1 MKKGV
6 SLAVACSV
14 ALACGDGP
22 SEPSPTTVT
31 AIVVTAPSSTLR
43 VSENMTAKARLLNS
57 KGEDVTSKT
66 ATWSTSSATI
76 ATVDQSG
83 LITAVGAGVATITAR
98 ADNATGTL
106 PLTVDVDRCANPLSL
121 SVGQVSVQSGPAAVS
136 CITIASTAGPSQLL
150 FIAANAST
158 TRNEEQSFT
167 VSLQNGTVASVSPA
181 ESVFGQGMSAELRRL
196 GESLEWR
203 DAIEDRIRRAEAG
216 IVRAMPRVRPAQDDD
231 RSVGRANASVV
242 AAAVALGDT
251 ITYRVPDLDAA
262 SQCQTFFTVR
272 GVVKAVGRKAQIA
285 LDVSAPAAFTDNDFT
300 AIVAEFDDLI
310 FKTDTAWFGVPTDIN
325 KDQRITILYTP
336 EVNKLTPKGQNSYI
350 GGFFW
355 GGDLFTKADYAAA
368 MLTCPQTNEQEI
380 FYLLTA
386 DPQGIFSDP
395 KSTALVRQSTRGTIA
410 HEFQHMINQGIRQF
424 NPQADAFEAEWL
436 NEGLAHFA
444 EEVVGRAKRGFGDFQ
459 SLSFADISAPSE
471 DYRAYFEQNLGR
483 FKYWLQ
489 RPDTTSPVSSRADR
503 ELAPRGAAWALVR
516 YAVDQ
521 FSPANGRQLT
531 RRLVAGPDTS
541 IVNLV
546 QHAGLPFDQIVSG
559 WLVANFADNL
569 GIAGLDARYS
579 YTSWNM
585 RDVMSGGA
593 PANYPLRVNPAG
605 AAFATTAES
614 GSGVYFSAQRAAGAP
629 AATFRM
635 VAPGGGNV
643 TFPGARVYV
652 LRVN

>member
-1 MKKGV
+1 MPDVNAG
-6 SLAVACSV
+6 SL
-14 ALACGDGP
+14 
-22 SEPSPTTVT
+22 
-31 AIVVTAPSSTLR
+31 
-43 VSENMTAKARLLNS
+43 
-57 KGEDVTSKT
+57 
-66 ATWSTSSATI
+66 
-76 ATVDQSG
+76 
-83 LITAVGAGVATITAR
+83 
-98 ADNATGTL
+98 
-106 PLTVDVDRCANPLSL
+106 
-121 SVGQVSVQSGPAAVS
+121 
-136 CITIASTAGPSQLL
+136 
-150 FIAANAST
+150 
-158 TRNEEQSFT
+158 
-167 VSLQNGTVASVSPA
+167 
-181 ESVFGQGMSAELRRL
+181 
-196 GESLEWR
+196 
-203 DAIEDRIRRAEAG
+203 
-216 IVRAMPRVRPAQDDD
+216 
-231 RSVGRANASVV
+231 
-242 AAAVALGDT
+242 
-251 ITYRVPDLDAA
+251 
-262 SQCQTFFTVR
+262 CQTFFTVR
-272 GVVKAVGRKAQIA
+272 GVVKAIGRKAQIA
-285 LDVSAPAAFTDNDFT
+285 LDINAPTAFTDNDFT
-300 AIVAEFDDLI
+300 AIAAEFDDLI

-336 EVNKLTPKGQNSYI
+336 EVNKFTPKGKNSYI

-368 MLTCPQTNEQEI
+368 SLTCPQTNEQEI

-436 NEGLAHFA
+436 NEGLSHLA

-459 SLSFADISAPSE
+459 SLSFADISTPSE

-483 FKYWLQ
+483 FKYWQQ
-489 RPDTTSPVSSRADR
+489 RPDTTSPLSSAADL

-546 QHAGLPFDQIVSG
+546 QHAGLPFDQIISG

-605 AAFATTAES
+605 AAFPTTAES